1 MKKKSTI
8 EFVQQAKLIHGN
20 KYDYSL
26 VDYKNNRTKVK
37 IICNKCGKQFEQ
49 EVGSHLKY
57 DGCNCYKI
65 NKNAENFIAKAK
77 LIHGNKYDYS
87 LVDYKNNSTKVKIIC
102 PIHGV
107 FEQTPHDHLQKKQ
120 CKRCANV
127 TNTEDFIAKSK
138 IIHNNQ
144 YDYSLVDYKNTR
156 ENIKIIC
163 PIHGVFEQKPY
174 IHLQGSGCKI
184 CGDSKGE
191 KRINTFLQNNSIIF
205 EHPKE
210 YEDLIDKRKLSYD
223 FYVQKYNMLI
233 EYNGRQHYENGFGEE
248 LHEWHKQLHHDW
260 LKRKYAKSHNINLL
274 VIPYWDFDN
283 IEKILEDYLSSLE

>member
-1 MKKKSTI
+1 MSRRKTKEQFIK
-8 EFVQQAKLIHGN
+8 EAKLIHNN

-26 VDYKNNRTKVK
+26 V
-37 IICNKCGKQFEQ
+37 E
-49 EVGSHLKY
+49 
-57 DGCNCYKI
+57 
-65 NKNAENFIAKAK
+65 
-77 LIHGNKYDYS
+77 
-87 LVDYKNNSTKVKIIC
+87 YKNNSTKVKIIC

-210 YEDLIDKRKLSYD
+210 YEDLIDERKLSYD
-223 FYVQKYNMLI
+223 FYVQKYNLLI

-248 LHEWHKQLHHDW
+248 LHEFHKQLHHDW